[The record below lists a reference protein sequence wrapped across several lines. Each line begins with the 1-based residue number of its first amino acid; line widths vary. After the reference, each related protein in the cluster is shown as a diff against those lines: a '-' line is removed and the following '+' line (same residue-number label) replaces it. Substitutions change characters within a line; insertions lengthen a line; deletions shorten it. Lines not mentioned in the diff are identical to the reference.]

1 MKFLTHRLLPLLILL
16 AVLPGM
22 GAAQSSKAEL
32 KNDVTIE
39 ILGRCLLY
47 SFSYQ
52 RTLSEHFGLELGAS
66 LLGGSGG
73 SVAFLTAGARAYA
86 LASNASPC
94 IGGGIV
100 FVTSA
105 TSAGPGGGVSTSYG
119 YVGPGFEYRSS
130 SGFLFRGT
138 VYFLIREDGFF
149 VWPGLQVGIAF

>member
-1 MKFLTHRLLPLLILL
+1 MKSLTHLIIPLLIPL
-16 AVLPGM
+16 ALLPGM

-52 RTLSEHFGLELGAS
+52 RTLSEHFGVELGAS

-100 FVTSA
+100 VVTSA
-105 TSAGPGGGVSTSYG
+105 TSAGPGGGISTSYG
-119 YVGPGFEYRSS
+119 YIGPGFEYRSS